1 MRLVTS
7 RAQHNALSP
16 LVCLVII
23 FTWPSFALAQGTTSI
38 TPTTGDGNL
47 GTTVTTVG
55 HVTQI
60 TGGTRPNNGANL
72 FHSFDQFN
80 IGHGDTAQFLNTTP
94 SVHTQNILSRVTG
107 GNPSSILGIIDT
119 TSYPEANLYLMNPA
133 GIVFGPSATL
143 QVSGSVAFT
152 TADYLRLPEATS
164 QNSGIFHADPLA
176 RSLLTSAPVVAFGFI
191 DSSPAPIAVQKSM
204 LNAQPGQSI
213 SLVGGNISVESGTLG
228 STPHYLPPSTHGM
241 DVYIASVAS
250 PGEILAGTL
259 DQAPNITGQ
268 SFGALGT
275 VQLSQ
280 QAHINTS
287 GVSGGQILIRGGRLI
302 INDSIFSTTTGD
314 ISLDTTSIRIERT
327 MVTTDTSSMGNAGHI
342 RLKALEDIILS
353 DGLIGSRS
361 RAVLGNAGNI
371 MFSSNQGD
379 IRVSN
384 SLVTSQADNGPGN
397 AGNILL
403 SSSHGNITI
412 IDNSAI
418 TSQANKSNGN
428 AGTITLNAP
437 QGNIALGDTQVFNR
451 IDNGSGRLG
460 GIQIIATNL
469 LLNKSE
475 ILENNFAGQ
484 VAGSIGINVEGR
496 LDLSNGSV
504 IHTAA
509 PGPANAAD
517 LIIRARDILIIN
529 GSTLFTGTTSS
540 GSGGR
545 VDLSTNSLTL
555 QNGGSISATT
565 TGTSSHATG
574 GAIIISATDQVT
586 LTNSASI
593 TASSVVDPN
602 TPRSGIANAG
612 NIFLN
617 AGKQLSLHNGSSIK
631 TTTESTQASG
641 GNITIQAIELV
652 RLVNKSEITTS
663 VKGAEGS
670 GGNIF
675 IDPNM
680 VIVQGSNVTAQ
691 AVGGAGG
698 NISFVTPLFL
708 ADSASIVSASSQRGV
723 SGTVT
728 IQSPTS
734 NLSGAVG
741 QLVSKLNEPQVLLQN
756 RCTALVDGLESTFVL
771 VGRSTLPPEPGDWLS
786 PSVSIEHW
794 TGENLEPASDLM
806 VHNHGSS
813 KTTIIARDQN
823 MTAVL
828 SLRRLTPPG
837 FLVQTFATNP
847 NGCPL

>member
-1 MRLVTS
+1 MRLVIPRT
-7 RAQHNALSP
+7 RHNALHP

-23 FTWPSFALAQGTTSI
+23 FTWTSFALAQGTTSI

-47 GTTVTTVG
+47 GTTVTTAG

-60 TGGTRPNNGANL
+60 TGGTRPNNGTNL

-80 IGHGDTAQFLNTTP
+80 IGHRDTAQFLNTTP

-164 QNSGIFHADPLA
+164 QNSGIFHADTSA

-191 DSSPAPIAVQKSM
+191 NSGPAPIVVQKSM

-228 STPHYLPPSTHGM
+228 STPHYLPPSTPGT

-259 DQAPNITGQ
+259 DQAPNITRQ
-268 SFGALGT
+268 SFGTLGT

-280 QAHINTS
+280 QAHITS
-287 GVSGGQILIRGGRLI
+287 AGVSGGKILIRGGRLI
-302 INDSIFSTTTGD
+302 ITDSIFSTTTGD
-314 ISLDTTSIRIERT
+314 IELDTTSIQIERT
-327 MVTTDTSSMGNAGHI
+327 MVTTDTPSMGNAGHI
-342 RLKALEDIILS
+342 RLKASEDIILS

-361 RAVLGNAGNI
+361 RAVLGDAGNI
-371 MFSSNQGD
+371 MFGSNQGD

-403 SSSHGNITI
+403 SSSHGNIAI
-412 IDNSAI
+412 INNSAI

-428 AGTITLNAP
+428 AGTITLDAP
-437 QGNIALGDTQVFNR
+437 QGNIALGDTRVFNR
-451 IDNGSGRLG
+451 IDDGSGRLG

-484 VAGSIGINVEGR
+484 VAGSININVEGR
-496 LDLSNGSV
+496 LDLSDGSV

-517 LIIRARDILIIN
+517 LIIRARDILITN

-555 QNGGSISATT
+555 QDGGSISATT

-574 GAIIISATDQVT
+574 GSIIISATDQVT
-586 LTNSASI
+586 LTNNASI

-602 TPRSGIANAG
+602 TPSSGIANAG

-631 TTTESTQASG
+631 TTTESAKANG
-641 GNITIQAIELV
+641 GDIDIRAIELV
-652 RLVNKSEITTS
+652 RLVNNSEITTS
-663 VKGAEGS
+663 VKGAEGR

-675 IDPNM
+675 IDPKM
-680 VIVQGSNVTAQ
+680 VLLQGSNVTAQ

-708 ADSASIVSASSQRGV
+708 ADSASNVSASSQRGV

-741 QLVSKLNEPQVLLQN
+741 QLGSKVSPPQILLQN
-756 RCTALVDGLESTFVL
+756 RCAALIGGRESTFVL
-771 VGRSTLPPEPGDWLS
+771 AGRYTLPPEPGDWLS
-786 PSVSIEHW
+786 PSVSMEHW
-794 TGENLEPASDLM
+794 TEENPEHASGLM
-806 VHNHGSS
+806 VHSHGSS
-813 KTTIIARDQN
+813 RPSPLARDKDKTT
-823 MTAVL
+823 MV

-837 FLVQTFATNP
+837 FLVRAFAAEST
-847 NGCPL
+847 GCPS